1 MANRSAEKFPSGDCP
16 RGEIMMNRTAEA
28 MPPYKVTPFRVILLK
43 VTLLKGGAIPSR
55 GPQIRHV

>member
-1 MANRSAEKFPSGDCP
+1 
-16 RGEIMMNRTAEA
+16 MMNRTAEA